1 MKVAFVN
8 MPSAAIL
15 RPSIGLGL
23 LQAALQKR
31 EIACD
36 TYYLNVMF
44 ASMLQPGEYDL
55 LTNSSPTT
63 AFGGEWVF
71 AKSLFDIDN
80 VVEYTS
86 VCETLPLFSDVGDRR
101 GYADKLVKI
110 REQVEPFLER
120 ALREIDWAA
129 YDIIG
134 FTSVFEQNV
143 ASLSLAKRIK
153 ARWPEKF
160 VILGGANAEAEMG
173 QGLLEAFPFLDAVC
187 SGEGDISFVQ
197 FMERMVE
204 TGDPRQS
211 QTQGITM
218 QPQYGD
224 ELRLVSA
231 FEGSEP
237 VHEMDQLPYP
247 NYDDYF
253 QQFERYGFSKTEPH
267 TRFLFESSRGCW
279 WGAKSHCTFCG
290 LNGSTMAYR
299 SKSADRALD
308 ELVYLSER
316 YQAYTKKASAVD
328 NIIDMQYFRDFLP
341 MIRDRKL
348 DLDMFYETKANL
360 TKEQVK
366 LFREAGFYNIQPGI
380 ESLITSVLRMM
391 KKGVSMLQNI
401 QLLKWTQEFGV
412 NPLWNFLY
420 GFPGEQAEEYLQVPE
435 LMNALHHLPP
445 PSGLG
450 AIRLDRFSPNFDHAA
465 EYGLINIRPKPAF
478 ALSYPGLSQDMVMK
492 IAAHFDFD
500 YASGVQ
506 PASYVGGVRRAIT
519 DWKQAHQDSEFFSVD
534 LEQHLVLVDLRP
546 LAGEDNLH
554 SLTGVEKR
562 IYQLCDNLRSLKTIL
577 ETLSREGIAHTEE
590 EVQAILDRLIQRQ
603 WMVTE
608 AGVYLSLAIPLGDYA
623 PKPKGLERM
632 MQLMS
637 QSQPSTAEVAAGE

>member
-1 MKVAFVN
+1 MKVALIN
-8 MPSAAIL
+8 MPSASTH

-31 EIACD
+31 DITCD
-36 TYYLNVMF
+36 TYYLNLMF

-55 LTNSSPTT
+55 LTNVAPTT
-63 AFGGEWVF
+63 VFGGEWIF
-71 AKSLFDIDN
+71 AQSLFGIDN
-80 VVEYTS
+80 SAEFKA
-86 VCETLPLFSDVGDRR
+86 VCATLPLYAEVEKRTT
-101 GYADKLVKI
+101 YADHLLTI

-120 ALREIDWAA
+120 ALNEIDWAS

-153 ARWPEKF
+153 ERWPEKF

-187 SGEGDISFVQ
+187 SGEGDNSFVQ
-197 FMERMVE
+197 FMEGMVK
-204 TGDPRQS
+204 TRDPRQC

-218 QPQYGD
+218 QPQYSD

-231 FEGSEP
+231 SQDSQP
-237 VHEMDQLPYP
+237 VHDMDQLPYP

-253 QQFERYGFSKTEPH
+253 QQFEQYGFMQTQPKA
-267 TRFLFESSRGCW
+267 RFLFESSRGCW

-316 YQAYTKKASAVD
+316 YQAYTNKASAVD

-341 MIRDRKL
+341 MIRDRKM

-380 ESLITSVLRMM
+380 ESLITPVLRLM

-412 NPLWNFLY
+412 TPLWNFLY
-420 GFPGEQAEEYLQVPE
+420 GFPGENPEDYQQVPE
-435 LMNALHHLPP
+435 LMEALYHLAP

-450 AIRLDRFSPNFDHAA
+450 LIRLDRFSPNFDHAA
-465 EYGLINIRPKPAF
+465 EYGIINIRPKTAF
-478 ALSYPGLSQDMVMK
+478 ALSYPGLSQDLVMK
-492 IAAHFDFD
+492 VAAHFDFD
-500 YASGVQ
+500 YESGMQ
-506 PASYVGGVRRAIT
+506 PTSYVGGVRKGISEWNKVHR
-519 DWKQAHQDSEFFSVD
+519 DSEFFSVD
-534 LEQHLVLVDLRP
+534 LDEHLVLVDLRP
-546 LAGEDNLH
+546 LAGEDNLQ
-554 SLTGVEKR
+554 SISGLEKR
-562 IYQLCDNLRSLKTIL
+562 IYQLCDNLRSVKTIL
-577 ETLSREGIAHTEE
+577 DTLNKEGISHTEA
-590 EVQAILDRLIQRQ
+590 EVQAILDRLIQRK

-608 AGVYLSLAIPLGDYA
+608 AGVYLSLAIPLGNYA

-637 QSQPSTAEVAAGE
+637 QSSPAEVVAGQ